1 MTLRSL
7 FAVVAAAALSQAAAC
22 YTYTGVAPADLH
34 EGTDVRAH
42 LTGVAVDRLRR
53 GDAMAALALHDFM
66 VSGELV
72 VVTPDS
78 LVLATTS
85 VVFDAGYRGTDVTR
99 QVVLRRSDVE
109 SAEARTMNRGKTA
122 IVIGAGSVAVGA
134 AIVRWRNGGFALGG
148 GRSSGGPAENRV
160 PGLSFAFRIR

>member
-1 MTLRSL
+1 MTPRSL
-7 FAVVAAAALSQAAAC
+7 IAVLAAAALSQAAAC
-22 YTYTGVAPADLH
+22 YTYTTVSPADLH

-42 LTGVAVDRLRR
+42 LTGVAVDRLRH
-53 GDAMAALALHDFM
+53 GDAMAALALRDLT
-66 VSGELV
+66 VSGEVV

-99 QVVLRRSDVE
+99 QVVLRRGDVE
-109 SAEARTMNRGKTA
+109 GAEARTMDRGKTA
-122 IVIGAGSVAVGA
+122 LVIGAGSVVLAA

-148 GRSSGGPAENRV
+148 GRSTGGPAESRV
-160 PGLSFAFRIR
+160 PGISFTP